1 MVFKKTCL
9 KSVPTVTEVFSSWKG
24 KKKKKT
30 LAKTKRIGRIT
41 SYLLVFL
48 GTMVCPTDTKKEAV
62 FCMTLRLAD
71 TIWDL
76 ILISLFVKIRWTKPF
91 LCLQLQNVI

>member
-1 MVFKKTCL
+1 MVFRKPCL

-24 KKKKKT
+24 EKNISQDQKNWENYI
-30 LAKTKRIGRIT
+30 L
-41 SYLLVFL
+41 SLVFL

-62 FCMTLRLAD
+62 FCKTLRLAD

-76 ILISLFVKIRWTKPF
+76 ILISLFVKIRWTKLF